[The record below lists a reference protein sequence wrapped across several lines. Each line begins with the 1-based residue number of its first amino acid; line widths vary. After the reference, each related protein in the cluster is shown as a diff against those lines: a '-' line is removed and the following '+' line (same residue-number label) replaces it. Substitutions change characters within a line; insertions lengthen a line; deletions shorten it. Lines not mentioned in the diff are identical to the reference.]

1 MNKHTKITAIA
12 LAVVM
17 MLAMLISASGLE
29 IFIIAS
35 SDEYKDYTTSAEYLE
50 TISVLKGYDDGQ
62 LHLEEPILRY
72 QAALFFARIV
82 TGVTDESAWGTG
94 ASATFTDVPQYG
106 PIMDLIASMNIIR
119 GYGDGRFGYDSKI
132 MYQDMCAMLVRVLGY
147 ETDEMVKT
155 YPMSYI
161 LKVEK
166 LGLGLK
172 NIKGTDYVNRGQ
184 TAQMVYNALTTEI
197 ASTASEK
204 DQAIIDLIQS
214 IRGDA
219 PAGDATKDTYLE
231 RNFDVSSRMTFKVV
245 ATENY
250 TLSGYDRAE
259 KGYITMETVVDEVAE
274 KWTFPVEGGPTNG
287 VTEADLINKR
297 FILVFND
304 KTPTAAEIENED
316 IKVIFAEMVEPDA
329 YENLGELNYV
339 KYDEE
344 KKTLTLNKNVVKF
357 DNAAQAPT
365 ILKYNE
371 NARKVFDEVDYED
384 LVGDTGLL
392 ETNTYFRFEAYD
404 YDGDG
409 VYDELVYIPYTFGQ
423 YAVRTYKD
431 ATAAGKSAEYTMVG
445 TYSATPVYDVSGNSA
460 KTAANR
466 TNFIERFIGTNTTAS
481 GSTANYTPG
490 DSTIS
495 VRKADGELAKTVEL
509 EGVAIKSGEFMLYNY
524 NKLTNKLYVA
534 ANLGTLQTGTL
545 SGERATAQAVVIDG
559 DTLSV
564 GVLGVLDAD
573 TGILSGTDA
582 YSSIRERI
590 QSILANY
597 EKGKANVRY
606 IEYDGK
612 IAYLETF
619 ADSDNAL
626 SADYRIVDIEKTMA
640 DHMKSLSSAE
650 EAWDIGFDG
659 NNAVLKVYNPETGK
673 FDEIKV
679 ESLTVDKSDGDYT
692 YDFKNAKERYDLG
705 SWTKNK
711 AYDLFKAKGALYVVE
726 DEDNDGY
733 YELYAAGTKKF
744 NGTHTDENGK
754 RTSNGIVG
762 APIIQATGTNPD
774 VYFSYGKTNKFVDTN
789 YVGIS
794 TERFVSGEETIAVV
808 IGSDGYAAIK
818 GTFGTNGDGEDNAL
832 YLSANAVVLRSDN
845 QALIIY
851 DPAGALADL
860 YRNNTASVWHTGEVK
875 SNEGIGYY
883 LFGAATKYVESRAL
897 VDADGNIVKDDDGKR
912 LYEHEYKNLINLET
926 FKNENLTIVS
936 TDASPIVTEIQNN
949 ASSVIRVDAEH
960 NDVALTS
967 FGEVFVENG
976 DYRYGGFSWLA
987 AKDRIGFVT
996 QPKDGKPGQSL
1007 YYNSDTD
1014 LEYQTLKSLNVTF
1027 IDLDEGADVDYKEYS
1042 FADAYVFHQDNESN
1056 RKNYVTVDLE
1066 DTDFPSGTFA
1076 VKRHIISGNDVTD
1089 VITNGGITKLTSGKQ
1104 GLISSQFWFRW
1115 NGWSDYLIPAVDENY
1130 EPIWNYA
1137 GSLRI
1142 HVTYYAYINYDE
1154 KAESVDAIVVRIGE
1168 RVGTV
1173 GENEDIPEV
1182 RDPETQGPSLEE
1194 IVSEP

>member
-1 MNKHTKITAIA
+1 MNKHTKITAIV

-94 ASATFTDVPQYG
+94 PSAAFTDVPQYG

-119 GYGDGRFGYDSKI
+119 GYGDGRFGYDAKI

-155 YPMSYI
+155 YPTSYI

-197 ASTASEK
+197 AKSVTDK
-204 DQAIIDLIQS
+204 DQALIDLIAKVN
-214 IRGDA
+214 GGA

-250 TLSGYDRAE
+250 KLAGYDLAE
-259 KGYITMETVVDEVAE
+259 EDYITMETVVNDVVEE
-274 KWTFPVEGGPTNG
+274 WTFPVEGGPTNG

-297 FILVFND
+297 FVLVFND
-304 KTPTAAEIENED
+304 KTPTADELEKED
-316 IKVIFAEMVEPDA
+316 IKVIFAEMIDPDV
-329 YENLGELNYV
+329 YENLGELNVV
-339 KYDEE
+339 KYDAD

-357 DNAAQAPT
+357 DDPAKAPKIFEYTENKNGVFAA
-365 ILKYNE
+365 
-371 NARKVFDEVDYED
+371 VDYAD

-404 YDGDG
+404 YDDDG
-409 VYDELVYIPYTFGQ
+409 VYDELIYIPYTFGQ

-431 ATAAGKSAEYTMVG
+431 STAAGKSAEYTMVG
-445 TYSATPVYDVSGNSA
+445 TYSTTPVYDVTGGAA
-460 KTAANR
+460 KTTANR
-466 TNFIERFIGTNTTAS
+466 TNFIERFVGTNATAS

-490 DSTIS
+490 NSTLTVS
-495 VRKADGELAKTVEL
+495 KANGELAKAVKL
-509 EGVAIKSGEFMLYNY
+509 EGVAIKSGEFMLYSY

-545 SGERATAQAVVIDG
+545 SGERTTAEAVVIDG
-559 DTLSV
+559 NTLSV
-564 GVLGVLDAD
+564 GILGVLDAE

-582 YSSIRERI
+582 YTSVRETI
-590 QSILANY
+590 QTILGSY

-606 IEYDGK
+606 LEYDGK
-612 IAYLETF
+612 IAYLEAF
-619 ADSDNAL
+619 AESDNAL
-626 SADYRIVDIEKTMA
+626 CADYKIVDIEKTMT
-640 DHMKSLSSAE
+640 DYEKSLSSSE
-650 EAWDIGFDG
+650 TAWDIGFDG
-659 NNAVLKVYNPETGK
+659 NNAVLKAYNPDTAAFE
-673 FDEIKV
+673 EIKV
-679 ESLTVDKSDGDYT
+679 ESLTVSGDTT
-692 YDFKNAKERYDLG
+692 YDFKNAKERYELG
-705 SWTKNK
+705 SWAENK
-711 AYDLFKAKGALYVVE
+711 AYDLFKANGALYVVE

-733 YELYAAGTKKF
+733 LELYAAGTAKF
-744 NGTHTDENGK
+744 D
-754 RTSNGIVG
+754 GIVG
-762 APIIQATGTNPD
+762 APVVQASGTNPEL
-774 VYFSYGKTNKFVDTN
+774 YFSYGKTNKFIDTN
-789 YVGIS
+789 YVGVS
-794 TERFVSGEETIAVV
+794 TDRFASGEATVAIA
-808 IGSDGYAAIK
+808 IGTDGYSAVK

-832 YLSANAVVLRSDN
+832 YLSANAMVLRSDN

-851 DPAGALADL
+851 DPAGVLADL
-860 YRNNTASVWHTGEVK
+860 YRNNTASVWHAGEL
-875 SNEGIGYY
+875 SGNEGIGYY

-897 VDADGNIVKDDDGKR
+897 VDADGNIVKDDAGKR

-926 FKNENLTIVS
+926 FKNENVTIVS
-936 TDASPIVTEIQNN
+936 TSSTPVVTEIQNN
-949 ASSVIRVDAEH
+949 ASSVIRVDAE
-960 NDVALTS
+960 NNEVGLTS

-987 AKDRIGFVT
+987 AKDRIALVT
-996 QPKDGKPGQSL
+996 LPKDGKPGQTL
-1007 YYNSDTD
+1007 YYNSDED
-1014 LEYQTLKSLNVTF
+1014 LEYKSLKSLNVTF
-1027 IDLDEGADVDYKEYS
+1027 IDLDAGADVDYKEYS
-1042 FADAYVFHQDNESN
+1042 FADSYVFHMDNDSN
-1056 RKNYVTVDLE
+1056 RKYYAAVELE
-1066 DTDFPSGTFA
+1066 DQELPAGTFA
-1076 VKRHIISGNDVTD
+1076 IKRHVHNGSDATD
-1089 VITNGGITKLTSGKQ
+1089 VITNGGITKLTAGKL
-1104 GLISSQFWFRW
+1104 GLIASQHWFRW

-1130 EPIWNYA
+1130 DTVWTYA
-1137 GSLRI
+1137 GSLRV

-1154 KAESVDAIVVRIGE
+1154 KAQSVDAVVVRIGE
-1168 RVGTV
+1168 LAGVV
-1173 GENEDIPEV
+1173 GEGDDLPEIK
-1182 RDPETQGPSLEE
+1182 DPELEGPSLTAIADEAE
-1194 IVSEP
+1194 KLG